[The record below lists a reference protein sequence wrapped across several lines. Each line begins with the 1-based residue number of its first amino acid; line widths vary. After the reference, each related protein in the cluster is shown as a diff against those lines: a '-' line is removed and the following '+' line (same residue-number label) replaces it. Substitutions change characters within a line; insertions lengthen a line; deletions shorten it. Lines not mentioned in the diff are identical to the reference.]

1 MWFAT
6 KDHVVDHV
14 VDETLQE
21 RNIKKIFACES
32 HFSEDQLLKLM
43 YKIIT
48 SLFLQKL
55 PQRSRNSERQPNYKI
70 SKKCLI
76 LFSSSSEQ
84 FYKNRNLKFDQTL

>member
-6 KDHVVDHV
+6 KDYVVDHV
-14 VDETLQE
+14 VDETLEE

-32 HFSEDQLLKLM
+32 RFSEDQLLKLM

-55 PQRSRNSERQPNYKI
+55 PQRSRNSERQLNYKI
-70 SKKCLI
+70 SKSVLYSFLLHQSNFVK
-76 LFSSSSEQ
+76 
-84 FYKNRNLKFDQTL
+84 TGT